1 MMTEQIPKRTRTG
14 HDPPVL
20 EGTEIQNRPTGGESD
35 QENAEPLVQRLVR
48 EGGDGIGQRTKGK
61 SAREFAG
68 RGSDGRMNW
77 TVWLFG
83 FPCGFLHGH
92 RRRGGRGKPLGSRAG
107 LAATG
112 AALANRL
119 QFNRVRGQRRDAL
132 REQEDQ
138 SEEDVERGAHLK
150 TA

>member
-1 MMTEQIPKRTRTG
+1 M
-14 HDPPVL
+14 
-20 EGTEIQNRPTGGESD
+20 
-35 QENAEPLVQRLVR
+35 
-48 EGGDGIGQRTKGK
+48 
-61 SAREFAG
+61 
-68 RGSDGRMNW
+68 
-77 TVWLFG
+77 
-83 FPCGFLHGH
+83 
-92 RRRGGRGKPLGSRAG
+92 GSRAG